1 MGDALAGLARWTDA
15 LVDYKK
21 ALAIADGFAGKD
33 PATTSW
39 QASRSSLLDKIGDML
54 NNAGDP
60 RGAVEQYRLALAATQ
75 RLAEKSTTSALQR
88 DLAVGH
94 ARIGDVLDGL
104 GDRDDAVVE
113 YRAAHDIWAALAAA
127 NPGDAEWRHAVQE
140 IELKMQGFTANR

>member
-1 MGDALAGLARWTDA
+1 VGDALAGLARWTDA

-21 ALAIADGFAGKD
+21 ALAIADDFAGKD
-33 PATTSW
+33 PGTTSW

-54 NNAGDP
+54 NNGGDR

-94 ARIGDVLDGL
+94 VRIGDVLDGL
-104 GDRDDAVVE
+104 GDRDDAVTE

-127 NPGDAEWRHAVQE
+127 NPGDAERGHALQE
-140 IELKMQGFTANR
+140 IELKIQGITANR